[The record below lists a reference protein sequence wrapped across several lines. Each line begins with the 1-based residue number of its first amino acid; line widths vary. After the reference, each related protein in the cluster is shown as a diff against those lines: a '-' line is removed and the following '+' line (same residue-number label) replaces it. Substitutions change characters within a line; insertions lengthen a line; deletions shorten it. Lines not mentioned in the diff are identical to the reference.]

1 MTSRHAPERH
11 YQAFAAWPTQD
22 QAIWAKLTEPGP
34 TLLDD
39 HGAFADS
46 RPRTNATRRQHY
58 SHWLNHITLN
68 HPDLLPLMP
77 AARIRSDT
85 LAGWLAILDRT
96 VAPYTLRRAVDLL
109 GVARAMDPD
118 GDWRFLQRAVRFLT
132 ARAVPCR
139 NKEPRI
145 RPSAELVELGF
156 ALMRK
161 ATALSCEGAHVRQRF
176 IAMDS

>member
-1 MTSRHAPERH
+1 MTPRHAPERH
-11 YQAFAAWPTQD
+11 YLAFAQWPVQD
-22 QAIWAKLTEPGP
+22 QDIWAKLTEPGP

-58 SHWLNHITLN
+58 SHWLNHVTLN

-96 VAPYTLRRAVDLL
+96 VAP
-109 GVARAMDPD
+109 
-118 GDWRFLQRAVRFLT
+118 
-132 ARAVPCR
+132 
-139 NKEPRI
+139 
-145 RPSAELVELGF
+145 
-156 ALMRK
+156 
-161 ATALSCEGAHVRQRF
+161 
-176 IAMDS
+176 